1 MRGRGGGLVGA
12 LLFVAGLY
20 LAESASLATSLLV
33 AVAVHEAGHLVAFC
47 LVGAPLPRLRVA
59 LQGLRLDPRAPLSY
73 RAEAICA
80 VSGPMSNLLAALA
93 LSSLSGGA
101 ELATVHLLT
110 AAVNLLPITSLDG
123 GRTLKAT
130 LARFSSLSRAEAVEE
145 WVSLATLTVML
156 TLCLGLLWCGGVGG
170 QAYFFF
176 LFLLMEQFS
185 HRRADSLSAEP

>member
-12 LLFVAGLY
+12 LLFVVGLY

-47 LVGAPLPRLRVA
+47 LLGAPLPRLRVA
-59 LQGLRLDPRAPLSY
+59 LMGLRLEPQAPLSY
-73 RAEAICA
+73 RAEALCA
-80 VSGPMSNLLAALA
+80 LTGPLVNLMAGLVLVTTTWGEEMAA
-93 LSSLSGGA
+93 
-101 ELATVHLLT
+101 VHLLT

-130 LARFSSLSRAEAVEE
+130 LARFSSLSHAEAAGE

-185 HRRADSLSAEP
+185 HRRADSLSAES